1 MANQIKLDLQ
11 GKTVPQKIQF
21 LRDIVT
27 QMTGNANFT
36 TPNPALTVIT
46 TRANALE
53 SALGTQ
59 ATAQQAA
66 KTATTNLDNAE
77 KLADA
82 AVDSLSNYVWETS
95 GGEEAK
101 IQTAGMSLRAPRTPT
116 TSLEAPQNL
125 AVTAGDNEGE
135 LDAVWEPNKK
145 ATGGFE
151 IQISVDP
158 FTSTSWQHADNS
170 TSSKITLTGL
180 PSGSKI
186 WVRVRALGP
195 KKIKSPWSDPAV
207 KRVP

>member
-27 QMTGNANFT
+27 QMTGNANYP
-36 TPNPALTVIT
+36 TPNPALTAIT
-46 TRANALE
+46 TKANNLE
-53 SALGTQ
+53 AALGTQ

-66 KTATTNLDNAE
+66 KTATTNLE
-77 KLADA
+77 TKEGEADA
-82 AVDSLSNYVWETS
+82 SLSSLSNYVWETS
-95 GGEEAK
+95 GGDEAK
-101 IQTAGMSLRAPRTPT
+101 IQTAGMTLRAPKTPT
-116 TSLEAPQNL
+116 TSLSAPQGVT
-125 AVTAGDNEGE
+125 ATAGDEEGE
-135 LDAVWEPNKK
+135 LDLVWEPVPKSK
-145 ATGGFE
+145 GYEVQTSPDPVTGTSWAFAE
-151 IQISVDP
+151 
-158 FTSTSWQHADNS
+158 TSTASK
-170 TSSKITLTGL
+170 TSLTGL

>member
-27 QMTGNANFT
+27 QMTGNANYP
-36 TPNPALTVIT
+36 TPSPALTVIT
-46 TRANALE
+46 AKANALE
-53 SALGTQ
+53 TALGAQ
-59 ATAQQAA
+59 QTAQQAA
-66 KTATTNLDNAE
+66 KTATTTLE
-77 KLADA
+77 TKEGEADA
-82 AVDSLSNYVWETS
+82 AVNSLSNYVWETS
-95 GGEEAK
+95 GGDEAK

-116 TSLEAPQNL
+116 TSLPAPQGL
-125 AVTAGDNEGE
+125 AATAGDEEGE
-135 LDAVWEPNKK
+135 LDLVWDPVPKSKGYEVQTSPDPV
-145 ATGGFE
+145 TGSSWE
-151 IQISVDP
+151 YAE
-158 FTSTSWQHADNS
+158 TSTASK
-170 TSSKITLTGL
+170 TSLTGL

>member
-27 QMTGNANFT
+27 QMTGNANYP
-36 TPNPALTVIT
+36 TPSPALTVIT
-46 TRANALE
+46 AKANALE
-53 SALGTQ
+53 TALGAQ
-59 ATAQQAA
+59 QTAQQAA
-66 KTATTNLDNAE
+66 KTATTTLE
-77 KLADA
+77 TKEGEADA
-82 AVDSLSNYVWETS
+82 AVNSLSNYVWETS
-95 GGEEAK
+95 GGDEAK
-101 IQTAGMSLRAPRTPT
+101 IQSAGMSLRAPKTPT
-116 TSLEAPQNL
+116 TSLPAPQGL

-135 LDAVWEPNKK
+135 LDAVWDPVPKNKGYEVQTSPDPV
-145 ATGGFE
+145 TGTSWAFAE
-151 IQISVDP
+151 
-158 FTSTSWQHADNS
+158 TSTA
-170 TSSKITLTGL
+170 SKTTLTGL

>member
-27 QMTGNANFT
+27 QMTGNANYT

-46 TRANALE
+46 TKANALE
-53 SALGTQ
+53 AALGAQ

-66 KTATTNLDNAE
+66 KTATTNLE
-77 KLADA
+77 TKEGEADA
-82 AVDSLSNYVWETS
+82 SLNSLSNYVWETS
-95 GGEEAK
+95 GGDEAK
-101 IQTAGMSLRAPRTPT
+101 IQTAGMTLRAPKTPT
-116 TSLEAPQNL
+116 TSLPAPQGVT
-125 AVTAGDNEGE
+125 ATAGDEEGE
-135 LDAVWEPNKK
+135 LDLVWEPVLKSK
-145 ATGGFE
+145 GYE
-151 IQISVDP
+151 IQISADP
-158 FTSTSWQHADNS
+158 ATSTSWTFAETS
-170 TSSKITLTGL
+170 TGSKTTLTGL

-186 WVRVRALGP
+186 WVRIRALGP

>member
-27 QMTGNANFT
+27 QMTGNANYT
-36 TPNPALTVIT
+36 TPAPTLASIT
-46 TRANALE
+46 AKANALE
-53 SALGTQ
+53 AALGAQ

-66 KTATTNLDNAE
+66 KTATTNLE
-77 KLADA
+77 TKEGEADA
-82 AVDSLSNYVWETS
+82 AVNSLSNYVWETS
-95 GGEEAK
+95 GGDEAK
-101 IQTAGMSLRAPRTPT
+101 IQGAGMTLRAPKTPT
-116 TSLEAPQNL
+116 TSLPAPQGL
-125 AVTAGDNEGE
+125 AVTAGDEEGT
-135 LDAVWEPNKK
+135 LDATWDPVPKSKGYEVQTSPDPVTGTSWEY
-145 ATGGFE
+145 AE
-151 IQISVDP
+151 
-158 FTSTSWQHADNS
+158 TSTASK
-170 TSSKITLTGL
+170 TSLTGL